1 MKYIKKIIYGTLD
14 VLRFVLSYFSGGTE
28 CLGCGIQSYVIPLCP
43 ECKREVFSFIPFLDN
58 KRCQVCGKELIS
70 ESCICL
76 QCRNNPLIVHA
87 DGVFPILSYRL
98 WKKMLL
104 FQWKIRGIR
113 ALSVLF
119 AELMH
124 KAIQLV
130 EQQQGLHGV
139 PVVPVP
145 PRRGKLRSTG
155 WDQIEELCE
164 YLNIYYGHRIIP
176 VLAGSSIEQ
185 QKKLNRT
192 DRIAHMQMRY
202 RLKSMD
208 IIKKIVNGKLPPAV
222 FLVDDII
229 TTGATAESCAALLKE
244 LGIPTVY
251 VISLFIA
258 D

>member
-1 MKYIKKIIYGTLD
+1 MKYLKKILYGILD
-14 VLRFVLSYFSGGTE
+14 VFRFVLSYFSGGTE
-28 CLGCGIQSYVIPLCP
+28 CLGCGIQSYVVPLCP
-43 ECKREVFSFIPFLDN
+43 ECKKELFAFIPFSDN
-58 KRCQVCGKELIS
+58 RRCQVCGKELIS
-70 ESCICL
+70 EFCICL

-104 FQWKIRGIR
+104 FQWKIRGLR
-113 ALSVLF
+113 ALSVLY
-119 AELMH
+119 ADLMH

-130 EQQQGLHGV
+130 EHQQGLQGV

-145 PRRGKLRSTG
+145 PRRGKLRRTG
-155 WDQIEELCE
+155 WDQIEELCG

-176 VLAGSSIEQ
+176 VLTGSSIEQ

-192 DRIAHMQMRY
+192 ERIAQMHSRY
-202 RLKSMD
+202 RLKNMAV
-208 IIKKIVNGKLPPAV
+208 IKKILNGKLPPVV

-229 TTGATAESCAALLKE
+229 TTGATAESCAVLLKG
-244 LGIPTVY
+244 LGISTVY